1 MREGLARIAIA
12 AALGCASGSACAM
25 TAADQGA
32 QCQVIDGGKLPA
44 DSGGAKALCDAV
56 ATAVEA
62 HAPGQG
68 YRIEIQVLGP
78 SRLAASITS
87 KDGRKVAEQKMASSD
102 KNLTKRSF
110 GRFADAIVA
119 QLSRSAGKS

>member
-1 MREGLARIAIA
+1 MRDRLVRIAIA

-25 TAADQGA
+25 TAVDQGA
-32 QCQVIDGGKLPA
+32 QCQVINGQKLPA
-44 DSGGAKALCDAV
+44 STGGANALCEAV
-56 ATAVEA
+56 TAAIEA

-68 YRIEIQVLGP
+68 YRVEIEVLGS
-78 SRLAASITS
+78 SRLAASIMS

-102 KNLTKRSF
+102 RDLTDRSF

-119 QLSRSAGKS
+119 ELARSAGKS

>member
-1 MREGLARIAIA
+1 MRDRMAIIAVS

-25 TAADQGA
+25 TAANQGA
-32 QCQVIDGGKLPA
+32 QCRIIHGEKLPA
-44 DSGGAKALCDAV
+44 ESGGAKALCDV
-56 ATAVEA
+56 VGTAVEA

-68 YRIEIQVLGP
+68 YRIEIRVEGP
-78 SRLAASITS
+78 SRLAASIMT
-87 KDGRKVAEQKMASSD
+87 KDGRKIVEQKMASSD

-110 GRFADAIVA
+110 SRFAHAIVA

>member
-1 MREGLARIAIA
+1 MRDRLVRIAIG

-25 TAADQGA
+25 TVADQGA
-32 QCQVIDGGKLPA
+32 QCQVIHGEKLPA
-44 DSGGAKALCDAV
+44 DSGGAKALCEAV
-56 ATAVEA
+56 TAALEA

-68 YRIEIQVLGP
+68 YRVKIEVQGP
-78 SRLAASITS
+78 SRLAASIKS
-87 KDGRKVAEQKMASSD
+87 KDGRTVAEQKMASSD

>member
-1 MREGLARIAIA
+1 MRDRLVGIAIG

-25 TAADQGA
+25 TVADQGA
-32 QCQVIDGGKLPA
+32 QCQVIHGEKLPA
-44 DSGGAKALCDAV
+44 DSGGAKALCEAV
-56 ATAVEA
+56 TAALEA

-68 YRIEIQVLGP
+68 YRVEIEVQGP
-78 SRLAASITS
+78 SRLAASIT

>member
-1 MREGLARIAIA
+1 MRDRLARIAVA

-25 TAADQGA
+25 TAVDQGA
-32 QCQVIDGGKLPA
+32 RCQVINGEKLPA
-44 DSGGAKALCDAV
+44 DSGGAKALCEAV
-56 ATAVEA
+56 THALEA

-68 YRIEIQVLGP
+68 YRVEIQVLGP
-78 SRLAASITS
+78 SRLAASVTS